1 MVKKIKYLLVG
12 VLMVII
18 GIVLATAVFP
28 SEEKRVK
35 KRFHLLSEWVSKSPE
50 ENPFTMLQK
59 MKDIGTLFLEPC
71 ELKAPGES
79 LSGSYT
85 RQEISAYAGSARA
98 HLSQLDF
105 KFYDLHIVF
114 PEKEVAKVALTARLI
129 GKTTTGEQVDE
140 IRELECLL
148 KKTDKKWFFSEI
160 EVIEVLKK

>member
-1 MVKKIKYLLVG
+1 MVKIKYLLMGILIAIV
-12 VLMVII
+12 
-18 GIVLATAVFP
+18 GIVVAVTVFP

-35 KRFHLLSEWVSKSPE
+35 KRFRLLSEWVSKSPE
-50 ENPFTMLQK
+50 ENPFTTLQK
-59 MKDIGTLFLEPC
+59 MKDIGTLFLEAC
-71 ELKAPGES
+71 ELKAPDES

-98 HLSQLDF
+98 HFFQLDF

-129 GKTTTGEQVDE
+129 GKSTTGEQVDE
-140 IRELECLL
+140 IRELECFL

-160 EVIEVLKK
+160 EVIQVLKK

>member
-1 MVKKIKYLLVG
+1 MVKIKYLLAG
-12 VLMVII
+12 VLFVII
-18 GIVLATAVFP
+18 GIVLAATVFP

-59 MKDIGTLFLEPC
+59 MKDIGTLFFEPC
-71 ELKAPGES
+71 ELKAPNES

-85 RQEISAYAGSARA
+85 RQEISAYAGSVRS
-98 HLSQLDF
+98 HFSQLGL
-105 KFYDLHIVF
+105 KFYDLHIAF
-114 PEKEVAKVALTARLI
+114 PQKEVAKVTLTARLI
-129 GKTTTGEQVDE
+129 GKSKTGEQADE

-148 KKTDKKWFFSEI
+148 KKIDKKWFLSQI